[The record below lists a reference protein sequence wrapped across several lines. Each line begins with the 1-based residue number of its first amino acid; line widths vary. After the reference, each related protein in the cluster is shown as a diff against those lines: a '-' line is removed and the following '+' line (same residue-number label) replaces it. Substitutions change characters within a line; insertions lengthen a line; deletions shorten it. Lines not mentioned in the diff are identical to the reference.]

1 MSKTAKN
8 IKEDI
13 SSNTQETND
22 AITLPGLDTKV
33 AEIAYYKAETRGF
46 APGYELNDWLEAE
59 QELNLS

>member
-13 SSNTQETND
+13 STQVTNEIISLAD
-22 AITLPGLDTKV
+22 LDNKV
-33 AEIAYYKAETRGF
+33 AEIAYHKAETRDF
-46 APGYELNDWLEAE
+46 APGHELDDWLEAE